1 MEEITEEEK
10 FWIKRLDI
18 IIKDMINTD
27 DDNIIFD
34 KIGELE
40 SNLKMLKHTR
50 NSLKKNNF
58 LFRSGS

>member
-18 IIKDMINTD
+18 IIKSMLNTD
-27 DDNIIFD
+27 NDDIISD

-50 NSLKKNNF
+50 TDLKKI
-58 LFRSGS
+58 